1 MYNVSCRAFKM
12 IKDVPIF
19 NFQAV
24 FVANAKEIIIELKI
38 GKAVSGEIPVKLLKD
53 CNFVSCIN

>member
-1 MYNVSCRAFKM
+1 M

-24 FVANAKEIIIELKI
+24 FVADAKEIIIELKI